1 MCSSCHWKGY
11 NGGFG
16 EGDDSPCLL
25 PWLLFTGQSGESSL
39 ALISQGTA
47 GTSHHEPGCNNRQF
61 QKVEAKT
68 KVSALRNF
76 PRTVD
81 LDGLCLCFHF
91 GRWCCLHAEFHS
103 PNGASI
109 VESVLLR
116 SGKLLQY
123 VIILPCVALSLLPFL
138 FFPNGCTHA
147 FP

>member
-68 KVSALRNF
+68 KVWEARVPGTCCVGAAN
-76 PRTVD
+76 TVCWAACM
-81 LDGLCLCFHF
+81 LWG
-91 GRWCCLHAEFHS
+91 
-103 PNGASI
+103 
-109 VESVLLR
+109 
-116 SGKLLQY
+116 
-123 VIILPCVALSLLPFL
+123 
-138 FFPNGCTHA
+138 
-147 FP
+147 